1 MPDTVLA
8 IGDPEVNKTAHGAD
22 PFHGSGYSSPAVVL
36 KCYHAEKPAHKDSDC
51 QAPLSDMVCHEV
63 QDVCALRRV
72 RLCVT
77 PWTVAC
83 QASCIQG
90 IFPGKNLLEEFAIS
104 FSRGSSPTQRSNSTS
119 LVSPELAGGFFTTES
134 PRGPSGP
141 GETQELHFQR
151 HPGTSRDRRTSNRN
165 VRNRVYSSIR
175 TLRTS

>member
-51 QAPLSDMVCHEV
+51 QAPLPDMVCHEV
-63 QDVCALRRV
+63 QGVCAFSRV
-72 RLCVT
+72 WLCVT

-90 IFPGKNLLEEFAIS
+90 IFQARICWRRLPFPSPGYLPRPRDRTQHLLCLLNWQAGS
-104 FSRGSSPTQRSNSTS
+104 LPLSHRG
-119 LVSPELAGGFFTTES
+119 
-134 PRGPSGP
+134 GPSGP

-151 HPGTSRDRRTSNRN
+151 HPGRSRNRRTSNRN
-165 VRNRVYSSIR
+165 VRNRVYSSIS